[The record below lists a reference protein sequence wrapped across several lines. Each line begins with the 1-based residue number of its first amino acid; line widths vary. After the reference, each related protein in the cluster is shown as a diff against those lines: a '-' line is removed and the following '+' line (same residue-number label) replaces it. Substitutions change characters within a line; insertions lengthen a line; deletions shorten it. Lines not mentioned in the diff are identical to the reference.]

1 MLEERRIVTVLFADL
16 VGFTALSEHR
26 DPESVKRLV
35 DRIFEQLLRDVEQ
48 HGGVVDKVLGD
59 AIVAM
64 FGAPVAHEDDA
75 DRAVRAGLAMQ
86 GSLREFRQSNPA
98 DAVRM
103 RIGINTGEVL
113 VGSLA
118 GSDYTAM
125 GDVVNTA
132 ARLQEAAPP
141 GAVLVGAATR
151 ELCSPTIR
159 FIDADSIQL
168 RGREQQT
175 AVWRAVAV
183 ETATV
188 RRRWLSDV
196 AFVGR
201 TGEVGMLRAMLSS
214 VVAGRSAIV
223 SIAGEAGIGK
233 SRLVQEGIT
242 VLLADHPE
250 TFVLEGAC
258 APYGE
263 TNVWWPVTGS
273 LMARLGFDRNES
285 AETSRRRIVRR
296 VETGGE
302 YAPGTHEFDRTV
314 ELVMHL
320 LGQPSGLDA
329 LGPAGLRD
337 AVVAGIVDALRRRA
351 QKGPVVVWVDD
362 LQWAA
367 PLLVDLLESVARQ
380 LAGLPVLIVTTCRP
394 DDQGMGDWP
403 PPVDPA
409 LTMHLSLEA
418 LNPEESAALVTHAAG
433 KQLPDAMVERISTR
447 SGGNPLFLI
456 ELARLAASSD
466 DPSGETLPGSLR
478 ALIAARLD
486 QLTSAQRQV
495 LDNAAILG
503 NQGRVTSLREF
514 AGELGQEFDDDDLDG
529 IESHGL
535 MVRQGSRWQ
544 FRSDVVREVAYQTLT
559 KQIRAQRHAGV
570 ARFLASFEPTL
581 VDRRAHHAA
590 TAAELSEELGAIH
603 EVPDSIGVE
612 AARLLLLA
620 AKRWSEQGAHRRAL
634 GLVDRALR
642 LGTAEEEV
650 HRDLLLL
657 RVESLVDL
665 HDMRPARR
673 RASELA
679 VYADE
684 TDDRVL
690 RGEAARLLGTI
701 DQTDGELV
709 AARQNLTASV
719 AEFRSIGDEA
729 RLAEA
734 LRARGFAEVF
744 GGSLSDADRF
754 LDEAERLFVGL
765 DDARGTA
772 WVYQHRAWVSFLS
785 GDHGESERRL
795 GHAIQAFTE
804 LEDRAGK
811 AWSLGLLGYV
821 HHFTRRDDEALE
833 LAGEVLA
840 DAKRW
845 GDEWGSSM
853 MRNLQASVWLW
864 RGELDEA
871 RRRAEGSLAG
881 FRRIDDR
888 FGMVQALGTL
898 NRVYVALGHRA
909 EADRSVEEILA
920 LSGSF
925 GELAY
930 PLIAAAGTS
939 MHQGDGERA
948 AEYASEAVGR
958 LDTTGANVDE
968 GRVITAF
975 GRLLAGDVD
984 GTLVQLLEVDV
995 DRSPFALAARAT
1007 AYAVMG
1013 DRERSLADVCA
1024 VEAMDAVSYW
1034 DLGVARVAGAAVS
1047 YGAEAER
1054 RRAELADAVAGME
1067 DVVLAAYT
1075 ADVLARLGHG
1085 VDRERMAPFGG
1096 WADVA
1101 AAVVPGDVA

>member
-1 MLEERRIVTVLFADL
+1 MLEERRVVTVLFADL
-16 VGFTALSEHR
+16 VGFTTLSEHR

-35 DRIFEQLLRDVEQ
+35 DRIFEQLLRDVED

-86 GSLREFRQSNPA
+86 GSLREFRRSNPA

-113 VGSLA
+113 VGTLA
-118 GSDYTAM
+118 GGDYTAM

-132 ARLQEAAPP
+132 SRLQEAAPP

-151 ELCSPTIR
+151 ELCSSTIR
-159 FIDADSIQL
+159 FIDAESIRL
-168 RGREQQT
+168 RGREQAT

-201 TGEVGMLRAMLSS
+201 TGEVGMLRAMVAS

-223 SIAGEAGIGK
+223 SVAGEAGIGK
-233 SRLVQEGIT
+233 SRLVQEAIGP
-242 VLLADHPE
+242 LLAERPD

-285 AETSRRRIVRR
+285 PDTSRRRIVRR
-296 VETGGE
+296 IEAGGE
-302 YAPGTHEFDRTV
+302 YPSGTHEFDRAV

-320 LGQPSGLDA
+320 LGQPSALDA
-329 LGPAGLRD
+329 LGPSGLRV

-351 QKGPVVVWVDD
+351 EKTPVVVWVDD

-367 PLLVDLLESVARQ
+367 PLLVDLLETVARQ
-380 LAGLPVLIVTTCRP
+380 LAGLPVLIITTCRP
-394 DDQGMGDWP
+394 DDHTTEWP
-403 PPVDPA
+403 PVVDPA

-418 LNPEESAALVTHAAG
+418 LDEVESAALVEQAAG
-433 KQLPDAMVERISTR
+433 RVLPEAVVSTISSR

-466 DPSGETLPGSLR
+466 DPTGRSLPGSLR

-486 QLTSAQRQV
+486 RLTVSQRHV
-495 LDNAAILG
+495 LDNASILG
-503 NQGRVTSLREF
+503 NQGRVRSLRDF
-514 AGELGQEFDDDDLDG
+514 AEELGQGFDDDDLAG
-529 IESHGL
+529 IEAQGL
-535 MVRQGSRWQ
+535 IERQGSRWQ
-544 FRSDVVREVAYQTLT
+544 FRSDVVREVAYETLT
-559 KQIRAQRHAGV
+559 KQVRAQRHAGV
-570 ARFLASFEPTL
+570 ARFLASFEPGL
-581 VDRRAHHAA
+581 IDRRAHHAA
-590 TAAELSEELGAIH
+590 TAAELLAELGSIRD
-603 EVPDSIGVE
+603 VPDDIGVE

-620 AKRWSEQGAHRRAL
+620 ARGWSLQGAHRRGLGLVERAL
-634 GLVDRALR
+634 GLGAAD
-642 LGTAEEEV
+642 AETY
-650 HRDLLLL
+650 RGLLLQ
-657 RVESLVDL
+657 RVAALVDL
-665 HDMRPARR
+665 HHMRPARV
-673 RASELA
+673 RARELA
-679 VYADE
+679 VFAEE

-690 RGEAARLLGTI
+690 RGEAARLAGTI
-701 DQTDGELV
+701 EQTDGDLV
-709 AARQNLTASV
+709 AARRYLSSSV
-719 AEFRSIGDEA
+719 AEFRMIGDEA

-744 GGSLSDADRF
+744 GGSLADADRF
-754 LDEAERLFVGL
+754 LDEAEALFVGL
-765 DDARGTA
+765 GDARGTA

-785 GDHGESERRL
+785 GDHDASEQRL
-795 GHAIQAFTE
+795 WHSIDAFTA

-821 HHFTRRDDEALE
+821 YHFTRRDDEALAMAE
-833 LAGEVLA
+833 EVLA
-840 DAKRW
+840 DSKKW
-845 GDEWGSSM
+845 GDDWGSSM
-853 MRNLQASVWLW
+853 MLNLQASVWLW
-864 RGELDEA
+864 RGQLGDA
-871 RRRAEGSLAG
+871 RAAAERSLAG

-898 NRVYVALGHRA
+898 NRVYLALGHTA

-920 LSGSF
+920 LSDSF

-930 PLIAAAGTS
+930 PLIAAAGTA
-939 MHQGDGERA
+939 MHAGNGPRA
-948 AEYASEAVGR
+948 AEYASEAVAR

-968 GRVITAF
+968 GRVIAAI
-975 GRLLAGDVD
+975 GRLLTGDGD
-984 GTLVQLLEVDV
+984 GALAQLLDVDV

-1007 AYAVMG
+1007 AHATLG
-1013 DRERSLADVCA
+1013 DLDSALADVRA
-1024 VEAMDAVSYW
+1024 VESMEMVSYW
-1034 DLGVARVAGAAVS
+1034 DLGIARVAGVAAAE
-1047 YGAEAER
+1047 GADADR
-1054 RRAELADAVAGME
+1054 RCRELADAVAAID
-1067 DVVLAAYT
+1067 DVVFKAY
-1075 ADVLARLGHG
+1075 ALDVLARRGHD
-1085 VDRERMAPFGG
+1085 VDADRPAPVGG
-1096 WADVA
+1096 WAAVA
-1101 AAVVPGDVA
+1101 AAMVPGDAA

>member
-1 MLEERRIVTVLFADL
+1 MTVLFADL

-35 DRIFEQLLRDVEQ
+35 DRIFEQLLRDIEQ

-75 DRAVRAGLAMQ
+75 DRAVRAALAMQ
-86 GSLREFRQSNPA
+86 GSLREFRRSNPA

-103 RIGINTGEVL
+103 RIGINTGEVV
-113 VGSLA
+113 VGTVS

-132 ARLQEAAPP
+132 SRLQEAASP

-159 FIDADSIQL
+159 FIDAESIRL
-168 RGREQQT
+168 RGRERAI
-175 AVWRAVAV
+175 AVWRAVAA

-188 RRRWLSDV
+188 RRRWPSDV

-201 TGEVGMLRAMLSS
+201 TGEFGMLRAMLSS

-223 SIAGEAGIGK
+223 SVAGEAGIGK
-233 SRLVQEGIT
+233 SRLVQEAIT
-242 VLLADHPE
+242 LLLVEHPDSL
-250 TFVLEGAC
+250 VLEGAC

-296 VETGGE
+296 VEAGGE
-302 YAPGTHEFDRTV
+302 YTPGTHEFERAV

-329 LGPAGLRD
+329 LGSAGLRD

-351 QKGPVVVWVDD
+351 QQAPVVVWVDD

-394 DDQGMGDWP
+394 DEQGIGDWP
-403 PPVDPA
+403 PQIDPA

-418 LNPEESAALVTHAAG
+418 LNSEESAELVERAAG
-433 KQLPDAMVERISTR
+433 KALPDAVVERISTR

-456 ELARLAASSD
+456 ELSRLAASSD
-466 DPSGETLPGSLR
+466 DPSGGTLPGSLR
-478 ALIAARLD
+478 ALISARLD
-486 QLTSAQRQV
+486 LLTVSQRQV
-495 LDNAAILG
+495 LDNASILG

-514 AGELGQEFDDDDLDG
+514 AAELGQEFDDSDLAG
-529 IESHGL
+529 IEAQGL
-535 MVRQGSRWQ
+535 MVRQRSRWQ

-559 KQIRAQRHAGV
+559 KQVRAQRHAGV
-570 ARFLASFEPTL
+570 ARFLASFEPSL

-590 TAAELSEELGAIH
+590 TAAELSVELGAIQ
-603 EVPDSIGVE
+603 EVPDSIGAE
-612 AARLLLLA
+612 AARLLLSA
-620 AKRWSEQGAHRRAL
+620 AGRWSEQGAHRRGL
-634 GLVDRALR
+634 GLVERALR
-642 LGTAEEEV
+642 LGTADPDV
-650 HRDLLLL
+650 HRELLLL

-665 HDMRPARR
+665 HDMRPARV
-673 RASELA
+673 RAGELA
-679 VYADE
+679 AFAE
-684 TDDRVL
+684 QAGDRVM
-690 RGEAARLLGTI
+690 RGDAARLLGTI
-701 DQTDGELV
+701 EQTEGDLV
-709 AARQNLTASV
+709 AARRFLAASV
-719 AEFRSIGDEA
+719 AEFRSIGDDH

-734 LRARGFAEVF
+734 LRARGLAEIF
-744 GGSLSDADRF
+744 GGSLGDADRF
-754 LDEAERLFVGL
+754 LDEAERLFTHA

-785 GDHGESERRL
+785 GDHDESEQRL
-795 GHAIQAFTE
+795 RHAIEAFTE
-804 LEDRAGK
+804 LEDRAGT

-821 HHFTRRDDEALE
+821 YHFTRRDDEALE
-833 LAGEVLA
+833 LAAEVLS
-840 DAKRW
+840 DAKQW

-871 RRRAEGSLAG
+871 RIGAERSLAG

-898 NRVYVALGHRA
+898 NRVYVALGHSA

-925 GELAY
+925 GEMAY
-930 PLIAAAGTS
+930 PLTAAAGTA
-939 MHQGDGERA
+939 MHRGDGSRA
-948 AEYASEAVGR
+948 AEFAAEAVSR
-958 LDTTGANVDE
+958 LDTTGANIDE
-968 GRVITAF
+968 GRVIASF
-975 GRLLAGDVD
+975 GRLLSGDVD
-984 GTLVQLLEVDV
+984 GTLVQLLDVDV

-1007 AYAVMG
+1007 AYVVMG
-1013 DRERSLADVCA
+1013 ETERALADVRA
-1024 VEAMDAVSYW
+1024 VESMESVSYW
-1034 DLGVARVAGAAVS
+1034 DLGVARVAGAAAAT
-1047 YGAEAER
+1047 GNDADR
-1054 RRAELADAVAGME
+1054 RRRELADTLAGLE

-1075 ADVLARLGHG
+1075 ADVLVRLGHG
-1085 VDRERMAPFGG
+1085 VAGETLAPLGG
-1096 WADVA
+1096 WAAVA
-1101 AAVVPGDVA
+1101 ESMVSATSS